1 MRNRRLY
8 QLMALLTDA
17 EVAEFEQFLR
27 TPLLQPSK
35 KLVSFFELWVE
46 RVQSVPE
53 TENPT
58 IEGLLKGSDI
68 PVSRFN
74 KYCSHLSTQLLNY
87 LAFIEFQGFSSYPM
101 DLEVWKP
108 WKNELYPL
116 LRSIG
121 SEPNCRTKFSAKV
134 ILPNGKIQLLDNK
147 WKTMAARIQTRENP
161 DLWKEEFG
169 KLNAYIDGYYTLQK
183 LKLSTASVNASHV
196 FQRKEAQLPDRDFL
210 EQFRNSL
217 PNQSWSPL
225 ILAYYHCLEMLV
237 SELKK
242 DHFLELLTLLKAHS
256 AEFDPVYSQDLYG
269 YALNFCIRKS
279 NQGELEYREHGAS
292 LYRDLL
298 ENGLILSEG
307 KISSK
312 IMKNIVVIHCVL
324 GHTEWVRNFL
334 TTFKDRVEDD
344 QSGQS
349 ILYNEAILAFYERDY
364 PLAIQQLTLI
374 ISELKE
380 DVFYQIDARAYLW
393 KSYFEYRAHLSLE
406 EVDKMY
412 KLYDS
417 FRIFIDRNQLI
428 SQSHKQQSRNFIRE
442 FRRFMILLDKEP
454 VPMDQLQELYTEVEQ
469 MQYMGNKGWF
479 LEKINEYLNPSE
491 S

>member
-87 LAFIEFQGFSSYPM
+87 LAFIEFQASPHTQWTLRLEALEKRAVSS
-101 DLEVWKP
+101 
-108 WKNELYPL
+108 
-116 LRSIG
+116 
-121 SEPNCRTKFSAKV
+121 SEINRQRTQLQNQILSQGDSAKRE
-134 ILPNGKIQLLDNK
+134 IQLLDNK